1 MIQYQDSAGRLI
13 VAVSMRIR
21 HAGRL
26 AYVFVDGRKVAELA
40 SMGEAAGYAR
50 SVADGRYEELSGL
63 PCDD

>member
-1 MIQYQDSAGRLI
+1 MIEIKDSTGRLI

-26 AYVFVDGRKVAELA
+26 AYVFVDGRKVAEFA

-50 SVADGRYEELSGL
+50 SVAHGQCEELSGL